1 VRDRIP
7 VTSVARTL
15 LDLAAVV
22 DAMRLE
28 RAVEQA
34 ERLRMLDLRA
44 VHRVCERNRG
54 RPGTPALLALV
65 ASYRLAPLT
74 RSGLERRFVD
84 VCRKAGLPLP
94 TINAR
99 VEGYEVDAL
108 WRSARLIVELD
119 SWDFHRTR
127 AAFERDRARDAVLQ
141 VAGYRVLRV
150 SYRRLVEEPEAVVA
164 MIRRL
169 LR

>member
-1 VRDRIP
+1 
-7 VTSVARTL
+7 
-15 LDLAAVV
+15 
-22 DAMRLE
+22 M
-28 RAVEQA
+28 
-34 ERLRMLDLRA
+34 
-44 VHRVCERNRG
+44 
-54 RPGTPALLALV
+54 
-65 ASYRLAPLT
+65 
-74 RSGLERRFVD
+74 D